1 MPENGK
7 KKKRY
12 GKKGENFD
20 LLSVTESLGY
30 RTNRKASKNYWSKED
45 DTKLGELVNEELVRM
60 GLVNGIHDLKSIHD
74 SMHYSRKIRW
84 DNILFA
90 FKNKYR
96 TPKLLRKRWISALD
110 PNIKRG
116 KWTPE
121 EDEKLV
127 KAYEKLGPK
136 WSDISSEILGRTEDQ
151 CSKRYIEILGP
162 SSKERLREWTLE
174 EELSLISKV
183 KKYGTKWRTISS
195 EMVNRPS
202 LTCRNRW
209 RRIITL
215 VVRGQAPPKIMEA
228 VKENKD
234 IDLSNVLVKATKNK
248 ENDETIEKDEEMD
261 NGANNNEINNN
272 DKTET
277 TTEPFSYPT
286 TYEVSLRSEAQKES
300 TRSSTGFEQTIE
312 TDKLQNM
319 EGVTSSTEDGYQFS
333 ESYSELNK
341 GTNESSLSVN
351 ERIDRDSGALSLFEL
366 KHDRRSVRSASP
378 MQAKSLFAPVN
389 DKDEKNTSPTVSA
402 RNITSPQSNLDDSR
416 DETPSL
422 EQQFSETKITENTKK
437 STSSQTQWKFTLKD
451 EQGYSISNGNISNSE
466 LVKELIEQAKKNHLK
481 ISIHQH
487 IHHHYGGAISQNAST
502 ANLNEPLIN
511 NIHNKSISEAKG
523 FSLASIGQ
531 SPMFDSPGDFKVHFD
546 VGDNAFMNSPNS
558 NPFGLDV
565 DTPAS
570 HDYYTKTHEEE
581 ESPQREQTASTNDY
595 QGTHTGSSSGSFS
608 TPGSDLHD
616 VGPNRM
622 THFTFLSSAIR
633 PQLGSSDSTK
643 NVDLQNLLHESNAR
657 ATKRRRRGTHSH
669 SHKQSQP
676 HTPSNLNT
684 NAHHTEPG
692 SVDNSK
698 PSDNLDESRLKSNAF
713 VVDDDEDEEVD
724 FWESLRSLANNP
736 VSPHPNIVDNSVTDM
751 DINVD
756 IDEND
761 NQNTSYGDLRDNY
774 PMATDSKPID
784 YIDQFLEHN
793 KGISPSNI
801 SEDSESFFLPLNPS

>member
-1 MPENGK
+1 MAQNGK
-7 KKKRY
+7 TRKRY

-45 DTKLGELVNEELVRM
+45 DTKLGQLVNEELVRL
-60 GLVNGIHDLKSIHD
+60 GLANGISDLKNIHD
-74 SMHYSRKIRW
+74 SLHYSRKIRW

-136 WSDISSEILGRTEDQ
+136 WLDISSEILGRTEDQ

-215 VVRGQAPPKIMEA
+215 VVRGQAPPKIMDA
-228 VKENKD
+228 VKENKN
-234 IDLSNVLVKATKNK
+234 IDLANILAMQEKKNDNSENEPTDNDGVKSKSSVPELDK
-248 ENDETIEKDEEMD
+248 EST
-261 NGANNNEINNN
+261 NEAF
-272 DKTET
+272 T
-277 TTEPFSYPT
+277 YPT
-286 TYEVSLRSEAQKES
+286 TYEVSLRSAALKEGHKS
-300 TRSSTGFEQTIE
+300 DSGAAATAESEVQGLNGIE
-312 TDKLQNM
+312 TSNE
-319 EGVTSSTEDGYQFS
+319 EGYPFS
-333 ESYSELNK
+333 ESYSDINK
-341 GTNESSLSVN
+341 DNTESSLTIS
-351 ERIDRDSGALSLFEL
+351 ERTNRDSGAMSLFEL
-366 KHDRRSVRSASP
+366 KHDKRSNRSMSP
-378 MQAKSLFAPVN
+378 INTKSLFEHNIAE
-389 DKDEKNTSPTVSA
+389 DKDAKIDSSVTSSKNFTSPKS
-402 RNITSPQSNLDDSR
+402 LLEHSR
-416 DETPSL
+416 DDTPSL
-422 EQQFSETKITENTKK
+422 EQQFSETKISERAKK
-437 STSSQTQWKFTLKD
+437 HSSSHTQWKFTLKD
-451 EQGYSISNGNISNSE
+451 EQGFSISNGNISNSE
-466 LVKELIEQAKKNHLK
+466 LVKELIAQAKKYSVK

-487 IHHHYGGAISQNAST
+487 IHHHYGGANIQNFASP
-502 ANLNEPLIN
+502 NINEPASRTN
-511 NIHNKSISEAKG
+511 VHNKSVNDVKG
-523 FSLASIGQ
+523 FPLSNIGQ
-531 SPMFDSPGDFKVHFD
+531 SPVFDSPNDFKMNFD
-546 VGDNAFMNSPNS
+546 IGDNTFMNSPNS

-570 HDYYTKTHEEE
+570 NDFYAKSNNDDT
-581 ESPQREQTASTNDY
+581 ESPQREKTASTQDCP
-595 QGTHTGSSSGSFS
+595 GTNTGSSSGSFS

-622 THFTFLSSAIR
+622 THFTFLSAAVR
-633 PQLGSSDSTK
+633 PQLGSSDSTRHT
-643 NVDLQNLLHESNAR
+643 DLQNLLNDSQQR
-657 ATKRRRRGTHSH
+657 TKKKRRRGTNSH
-669 SHKQSQP
+669 DKSRP
-676 HTPSNLNT
+676 HTPSIFNS
-684 NAHHTEPG
+684 NAHPGEESSNSVSKAAVTEEEHIDHME
-692 SVDNSK
+692 SNSI
-698 PSDNLDESRLKSNAF
+698 N
-713 VVDDDEDEEVD
+713 DDEDEVD

-736 VSPHPNIVDNSVTDM
+736 VSPNHNAAGANLTEM
-751 DINVD
+751 DIDPEIAGNNHPD
-756 IDEND
+756 I
-761 NQNTSYGDLRDNY
+761 SYSEMKDNY
-774 PMATDSKPID
+774 PIATSSEPIN
-784 YIDQFLEHN
+784 YIDQFIGN
-793 KGISPSNI
+793 NRGISPSTV